1 MRTAQPWT
9 LLPDGLMLSV
19 RVTPKGG
26 RDAIDG
32 VWLDADEQAWLS
44 LRVSS
49 PPVDGAATA
58 AVLALLA
65 QHLDLKKR
73 DIALVSGASARLKRF
88 KLTGS
93 PERLAKRVSDCI
105 GGA

>member
-9 LLPDGLMLSV
+9 LLPDGLMLAV

-32 VWLDADEQAWLS
+32 VWRDADGHAWLS
-44 LRVSS
+44 LRVSV
-49 PPVDGAATA
+49 PPVDGAATL
-58 AVLALLA
+58 AVMALLG
-65 QHLDLKKR
+65 QHFDLKKR

-93 PERLAKRVSDCI
+93 PERLAKMVSDCI